1 MPLLMAT
8 STFRLGRRRWSS
20 PQQCYLHCSC
30 LRFGP
35 QADCACIMFAF
46 IVLYCIV
53 LYTVSVPL
61 VIIKLPKLYILLRGH
76 FHFQSKVFIRTDFRF
91 LASVSSNL
99 WQAVAYRHKFLLTY
113 LLTGTRN
120 QKSCQVQHNQR
131 LKSRLQ
137 PLSQRQTPFTISHC
151 KIFKLRKPVIRQN
164 KTSMKD

>member
-1 MPLLMAT
+1 VHALCLL
-8 STFRLGRRRWSS
+8 L
-20 PQQCYLHCSC
+20 
-30 LRFGP
+30 
-35 QADCACIMFAF
+35 
-46 IVLYCIV
+46 LYCIV

-113 LLTGTRN
+113 LLAYLLTGTRN

-151 KIFKLRKPVIRQN
+151 KIFKLRRPVIRQN